1 MRFVAC
7 SVLGTALAA
16 SSGMGVMAQTAAPP
30 VDVAATR
37 PEVTFKFE
45 RVGVPVP
52 HYTILL
58 REDGTGRYQADEAVV
73 SPSMQSSSAM
83 QYTGGRHIDR
93 PMTLSP
99 ATTEKIFKTARALNF
114 FNVECASKAKNIAN
128 TGNKTLSY
136 AGSDGK
142 GSCEYNYSDNK
153 SVSTLTDMFLA
164 IAFTIDEGRRL
175 EFLHRY
181 DHLGMDAEINSLAS
195 EVQAGR
201 AMELGTIAPTLDAI
215 AGDGAL
221 MQRVRLRAEKL
232 LEQSKD
238 K

>member
-1 MRFVAC
+1 MRFNNCVFLVA
-7 SVLGTALAA
+7 ALAM
-16 SSGMGVMAQTAAPP
+16 SSGTGVIAQTAASA
-30 VDVAATR
+30 VNTASEQ

-45 RVGVPVP
+45 RNGLAVPR
-52 HYTILL
+52 YTILL
-58 REDGTGRYQADEAVV
+58 HEDGTGRYQADEAVT
-73 SPSMQSSSAM
+73 SPSTQSSSAM
-83 QYTGGRHIDR
+83 QYTGGKHIDR

-128 TGNKTLSY
+128 TGDKTLSY
-136 AGSDGK
+136 SGNDGK

-164 IAFTIDEGRRL
+164 IAFTMDEGRRL

-181 DHLGMDAEINSLAS
+181 DRLGMDAEITSLAN

-201 AMELGTIAPTLDAI
+201 AMELSTIAPTLDAI
-215 AGDGAL
+215 AGDAAV
-221 MQRVRLRAEKL
+221 MQRVRLRAENL

>member
-1 MRFVAC
+1 MRVTAC
-7 SVLGTALAA
+7 AFLGAALAI
-16 SSGMGVMAQTAAPP
+16 SSGIGVIAQTAPP
-30 VDVAATR
+30 VDAATVQ
-37 PEVTFKFE
+37 PEVIFKFE
-45 RVGVPVP
+45 RTGVSIPR
-52 HYTILL
+52 YTILL

-73 SPSMQSSSAM
+73 SASMQSSSAM
-83 QYTGGRHIDR
+83 QYTGGKHIDR

-128 TGNKTLSY
+128 TGDKTLSY

-164 IAFTIDEGRRL
+164 IAFTMDEGRRL

-181 DHLGMDAEINSLAS
+181 DRLGMDAEITSL
-195 EVQAGR
+195 QTKCR
-201 AMELGTIAPTLDAI
+201 LGA
-215 AGDGAL
+215 
-221 MQRVRLRAEKL
+221 RW
-232 LEQSKD
+232 S
-238 K
+238 

>member
-1 MRFVAC
+1 MRLKAC
-7 SVLGTALAA
+7 AFLGAVLAV
-16 SSGMGVMAQTAAPP
+16 SSGIGVIAQTATQPIDA
-30 VDVAATR
+30 AATH

-45 RVGVPVP
+45 RPGLAVPR
-52 HYTILL
+52 YTILL
-58 REDGTGRYQADEAVV
+58 REDGTGRYQADEAVT
-73 SPSMQSSSAM
+73 SPSSQSSSAM
-83 QYTGGRHIDR
+83 QYAGGKHIDR

-128 TGNKTLSY
+128 TGDKTLSY
-136 AGSDGK
+136 SGSDGK

-164 IAFTIDEGRRL
+164 IAFTMDEGRRL

-181 DHLGMDAEINSLAS
+181 DRLGMDAEMTSLAN

-201 AMELGTIAPTLDAI
+201 AMELSTIAPTLDAI
-215 AGDGAL
+215 AGDGAV

-238 K
+238 R